1 MDNLS
6 LSPKTCL
13 VNINAPDN
21 VNRMLIHVD
30 KNEISILPLQGELH
44 DVTGPNTQ
52 KVNNGIITVAGNF
65 VMTLQAFLRPPLARI
80 IATITKTN

>member
-1 MDNLS
+1 M
-6 LSPKTCL
+6 
-13 VNINAPDN
+13 IAPDN

-30 KNEISILPLQGELH
+30 KNEISILSAIILHLIPLQEEVQ

-65 VMTLQAFLRPPLARI
+65 VMTLQAFLRSPLARI